1 MSDYAASPV
10 QPILQGL
17 VTVVP
22 QEVGLP
28 LVSFYGRGCSAVVA
42 DLTGVLLTLDGGAAG
57 PSGRVGLPGVG
68 GLDTPYA
75 RTLVT
80 VRGTL
85 TTLQNKI
92 VTYPTQGTLHVA
104 FLDAGAATVYQT
116 FEIVVWRGD
125 AGVEP
130 ANANLVGFPS
140 VIFP

>member
-17 VTVVP
+17 VTVIP

-28 LVSFYGRGCSAVVA
+28 LVSFYGRGCKAVVA
-42 DLTGVLLTLDGGAAG
+42 DVTGVLLTLDGGIAG
-57 PSGRVGLPGVG
+57 TPGNAGLPGVG

-75 RTLVT
+75 RALVT
-80 VRGTL
+80 LRGTA
-85 TTLQNKI
+85 TTIQNKI
-92 VTYPTQGTLHVA
+92 VTYPTQGTVHVA
-104 FLDAGAATVYQT
+104 FLDVTPATVYQT

-130 ANANLVGFPS
+130 TTANLVGFPS